1 MNGMMRRVT
10 LSMSKVN
17 RYTRAGQ
24 DGKLITCPKCSQ
36 TAKVYHFSW
45 SALTCMCCRES
56 VDKSQWEVYAA

>member
-1 MNGMMRRVT
+1 MT
-10 LSMSKVN
+10 KVN

-24 DGKLITCPKCSQ
+24 DGKWITCPKCSQ

>member
-1 MNGMMRRVT
+1 MNGMMREVT

-45 SALTCMCCRES
+45 SALTCQCCRES
-56 VDKSQWEVYAA
+56 VNKSQWEVYEA